1 MLYHLC
7 KHGNFCCTEPFLT
20 HEELELSCI
29 NLKHKYISAD
39 SNLEAAAF
47 LNTIFIK
54 VLVFNVLLKPGKV
67 SSEL

>member
-20 HEELELSCI
+20 YEELELSCI
-29 NLKHKYISAD
+29 SLKHKYVSAD